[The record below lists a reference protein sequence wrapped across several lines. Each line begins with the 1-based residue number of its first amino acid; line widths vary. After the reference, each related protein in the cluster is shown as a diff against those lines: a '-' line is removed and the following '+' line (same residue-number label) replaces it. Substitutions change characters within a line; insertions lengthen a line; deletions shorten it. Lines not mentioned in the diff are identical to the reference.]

1 MNQELFAF
9 WKYDLFPYVLGAK
22 ILEMKEDGRVLA
34 EGYSSYLFRPIKILP
49 LEPGR
54 TLFAQLKVLKQE
66 YDTNL
71 ELLKI
76 DYDKKLL
83 AIFPEIKSNA

>member
-9 WKYDLFPYVLGAK
+9 WKWDSFPYVLGAK
-22 ILEMKEDGRVLA
+22 ILDIKEDGRVLV

-49 LEPGR
+49 LESGQK
-54 TLFAQLKVLKQE
+54 TYSQLKDLKQQ
-66 YDTNL
+66 YDVDL
-71 ELLKI
+71 ETLKI

-83 AIFPEIKSNA
+83 AILPEARL